1 MTTSQNW
8 EGGKNNTVKK
18 KNLWRWISNAFLP
31 WKDIHQEFD
40 KPTYLP
46 TNLRTNLPTYLF
58 TYRSR
63 LLRTY
68 LHIYPP
74 TYRLG
79 PTYHLSTYRCLCGG
93 FAVVVATAAAAFSST
108 SGSSGGGG
116 GDDAA
121 DGETECVPLEETLEV
136 STLFCSLYH
145 ARCMCVCRLKCCSS
159 PRCLPLCVCTS
170 PFLRLPS
177 VRPATLQRTAD
188 VYLRACLLLPSL
200 LVGGRVFFGYS
211 IFFSS
216 AYFAWPHC
224 LGLLTFG
231 P

>member
-1 MTTSQNW
+1 M
-8 EGGKNNTVKK
+8 
-18 KNLWRWISNAFLP
+18 NAFLP

-46 TNLRTNLPTYLF
+46 TNLHTNPLTYLF

-74 TYRLG
+74 TYRLE

-93 FAVVVATAAAAFSST
+93 FAVVVATATAAFSST
-108 SGSSGGGG
+108 SSNSAGGG
-116 GDDAA
+116 GDDAV
-121 DGETECVPLEETLEV
+121 DGETECVPLKETLEV
-136 STLFCSLYH
+136 SALFCSLYH
-145 ARCMCVCRLKCCSS
+145 ARCMCVCRPKCYSS

-177 VRPATLQRTAD
+177 VRPATLQRTTG
-188 VYLRACLLLPSL
+188 VCLRACLLLLSL
-200 LVGGRVFFGYS
+200 LVGWESFF
-211 IFFSS
+211 
-216 AYFAWPHC
+216 WV
-224 LGLLTFG
+224 
-231 P
+231 

>member
-8 EGGKNNTVKK
+8 EGGKNNTVKT

-31 WKDIHQEFD
+31 WKGIHQEFD
-40 KPTYLP
+40 KSTYLP

-93 FAVVVATAAAAFSST
+93 FA
-108 SGSSGGGG
+108 
-116 GDDAA
+116 A
-121 DGETECVPLEETLEV
+121 D
-136 STLFCSLYH
+136 
-145 ARCMCVCRLKCCSS
+145 
-159 PRCLPLCVCTS
+159 LPLLLGLLQP
-170 PFLRLPS
+170 PFLRLVAVALVVVEMIAAVVRS
-177 VRPATLQRTAD
+177 VVHRL
-188 VYLRACLLLPSL
+188 VACLCAFVRLLFSDSPPSAPPRCSAPP
-200 LVGGRVFFGYS
+200 VSVCVPACFCPRCWSEGEFFLGIVY
-211 IFFSS
+211 FSL
-216 AYFAWPHC
+216 ARIL
-224 LGLLTFG
+224 LGLAV
-231 P
+231 